1 MTWLTRNGRK
11 SYHRFRRVN
20 GKVIHTYVGTG
31 RVAQLAAEADELQ
44 RQQRQ
49 LARDERDR
57 HIAAVRH
64 EYREQHQLDSFVE
77 HFLRAELR
85 CAGFYLWNRCVWRKR
100 DMNPK
105 YNPQA
110 HRPKPPQ
117 PLPKPPAA
125 ETTLSRP
132 PSLAEELQ
140 RLGDAANAGDAAAL
154 TQLRQLLEQHP
165 QISSKLGNLIQ
176 HAKETQ
182 LRRISNNEPLLGE
195 SIRMELER
203 LKQDLLPPNPRA
215 VHLLAVERVLL
226 NYVEIHLYD
235 TLYPDIASLGLQQ
248 AKVVATAK
256 NSAER
261 RYAQSLRTLAA
272 LIRALPAKK
281 RKKINNVGAPGLK
294 LHLGG

>member
-1 MTWLTRNGRK
+1 
-11 SYHRFRRVN
+11 
-20 GKVIHTYVGTG
+20 
-31 RVAQLAAEADELQ
+31 
-44 RQQRQ
+44 
-49 LARDERDR
+49 
-57 HIAAVRH
+57 
-64 EYREQHQLDSFVE
+64 
-77 HFLRAELR
+77 
-85 CAGFYLWNRCVWRKR
+85 
-100 DMNPK
+100 
-105 YNPQA
+105 
-110 HRPKPPQ
+110 
-117 PLPKPPAA
+117 
-125 ETTLSRP
+125 
-132 PSLAEELQ
+132 
-140 RLGDAANAGDAAAL
+140 
-154 TQLRQLLEQHP
+154 
-165 QISSKLGNLIQ
+165 
-176 HAKETQ
+176 
-182 LRRISNNEPLLGE
+182 
-195 SIRMELER
+195 MELER